1 MNKELLKIA
10 IINCYQGE
18 KEIDNGE
25 SRSDW
30 DHRDFTEEEKSEIA
44 DEIIDE
50 YEQLFYR
57 YRKEKLENLNNIS
70 I

>member
-25 SRSDW
+25 SRRDW